1 MSKPPKQAYE
11 LTDAEQRD
19 LIALLQQGRPLPE
32 KYRFILFEDKREVE
46 LVWNGKS
53 RDVCTTVLPFQ
64 TLEHIDEP
72 RTETKTQEDLFDS
85 RGRQLR
91 GWTNKLI
98 WGDNKLI
105 LSSLKSGAL
114 RRQIEDAGGLKLI
127 YIDPPFDVG
136 ADFSMDIEIGG
147 ETFHKEPNLLEQIA
161 YRDTWGRGADS
172 FIAMIY
178 ERLILM
184 RDLLAEDGSI
194 YVHCDWRVTSFIR
207 QALDEVFGGGNF
219 QSEIIWQGAV
229 GDTSDKN
236 KKFIKSHETIYFYRR
251 GAAQV
256 VWNDVFQVY
265 SDASESL
272 YKYEDAKGRYQ
283 LGPVDNPGG
292 GGYVYDLGFGEKAP
306 SRGYSMPKETA
317 LEWLA
322 NGEMVVEAD
331 RVPRRK
337 LYYGAGVRCRDV
349 WTDIRAT
356 QSKEYLKYPTQ
367 KPEALLERIIKA
379 SSNEGDLVADFFCGS
394 GTTAAVAEKLGRKW
408 IATDLGKFGIHT
420 TRKRLIG
427 VQRELKAAE
436 KDFRAFEVLNL
447 GRYER
452 QAYLGVNFSLDRH
465 SRPRSESGAGS
476 SGNPDVVPA
485 NAGNQSYVLDSG
497 SSAGM
502 TREERHRHM
511 LAQKENE
518 FRELILRAYKATA
531 FGGSEGA
538 GSATAP
544 QDGFFHGARNGR
556 LVVIGPINLP
566 VGRLFV
572 EEVITECRKRGAT
585 RVDVLAFEF
594 EMGLFPAVLEEA
606 RGKGIDLTPKYI
618 PAEVFDKRA
627 VDKGQ
632 VVFHDISFVEATPRY
647 DPNNKFVVSIELT
660 DFSVYYTQGAA
671 EAAIAAMKEGKSEVM
686 CEQGQLYKVSKNKDG
701 IVNRERLTR
710 HWTDWVDYWAVD
722 FDYMSRKEIIKVP
735 VGTGLEA
742 VIPAHAGIQVD
753 VGRVSPQGRNPTTQ
767 AATQMSGYAAL
778 TRPTDTAEVDEPE
791 FEDRWTGGYIFENE
805 WQSFRTRRN
814 RDLELTTALHTYDRP
829 GRYTVAV
836 KVIDIFGNDTMTLVP
851 VNVG

>member
-1 MSKPPKQAYE
+1 MAKQRAYE
-11 LTDAEQRD
+11 LSEAEQRD
-19 LIALLQQGRPLPE
+19 LTTLIREGRPLPE

-46 LVWNGKS
+46 LVWNGKT

-64 TLEHIDEP
+64 TLEHVDEP
-72 RTETKTQEDLFDS
+72 RTETKHQSELFDS
-85 RGRQLR
+85 RGRQLQ
-91 GWTNKLI
+91 GWTNKLV

-105 LSSLKSGAL
+105 LSSLKAGAL

-136 ADFSMDIEIGG
+136 ANFSMDIEIGG
-147 ETFHKEPNLLEQIA
+147 ETFHKEPNLLEQVA

-172 FIAMIY
+172 FISMLY

-184 RDLLAEDGSI
+184 RDLLSDEGSI
-194 YVHCDWRVTSFIR
+194 YVHINQDMLPLVRGI
-207 QALDEVFGGGNF
+207 LDEVFGRENHLND
-219 QSEIIWQGAV
+219 IIWHFENKPKFSFSKV
-229 GDTSDKN
+229 LPGDWECICAYAK
-236 KKFIKSHETIYFYRR
+236 
-251 GAAQV
+251 
-256 VWNDVFQVY
+256 
-265 SDASESL
+265 
-272 YKYEDAKGRYQ
+272 AKGRHCLNHQYVPVKEVQ
-283 LGPVDNPGG
+283 MQAIVAWDPVAKKRVAKRDDNGDIVYEERTEKLLGATWTLPIIHPI
-292 GGYVYDLGFGEKAP
+292 A
-306 SRGYSMPKETA
+306 KER
-317 LEWLA
+317 L
-322 NGEMVVEAD
+322 D
-331 RVPRRK
+331 
-337 LYYGAGVRCRDV
+337 
-349 WTDIRAT
+349 
-356 QSKEYLKYPTQ
+356 YPTQ
-367 KPEALLERIIKA
+367 KPESVLERLIKIA
-379 SSNEGDLVADFFCGS
+379 SNEDDLVADFFCGA

-452 QAYLGVNFSLDRH
+452 QAYLNVGGRLTG
-465 SRPRSESGAGS
+465 EQKELA
-476 SGNPDVVPA
+476 
-485 NAGNQSYVLDSG
+485 
-497 SSAGM
+497 
-502 TREERHRHM
+502 
-511 LAQKENE
+511 LAQKERE
-518 FRELILRAYKATA
+518 FRELILRAYKATG
-531 FGGSEGA
+531 FGGGEGGVDA
-538 GSATAP
+538 NAA
-544 QDGFFHGARNGR
+544 QDGFFHGARAGR

-572 EEVITECRKRGAT
+572 EEVITECRKRGAS

-606 RGKGIDLTPKYI
+606 RGKGIDLAPKYI

-647 DPNNKFVVSIELT
+647 DKKNKRAVKIELT

-686 CEQGQLYKVSKNKDG
+686 CEQGQLYKVSKNKEG
-701 IVNRERLTR
+701 IVTKERLTK

-735 VGTGLEA
+735 VGTGLNGIATLPGFEA
-742 VIPAHAGIQVD
+742 
-753 VGRVSPQGRNPTTQ
+753 PQGEL
-767 AATQMSGYAAL
+767 AL
-778 TRPTDTAEVDEPE
+778 PQ
-791 FEDRWTGGYIFENE
+791 FEERWTGGYIFENE
-805 WQSFRTRRN
+805 WQSFRTRQS

>member
-1 MSKPPKQAYE
+1 LNVAKQRAYE
-11 LTDAEQRD
+11 LSEAEQRD
-19 LIALLQQGRPLPE
+19 LTTLIREGRPLPE

-46 LVWNGKS
+46 LVWNSKT

-64 TLEHIDEP
+64 TLEHVDEP
-72 RTETKTQEDLFDS
+72 RGETKHQGELFDS
-85 RGRQLR
+85 RGRQLQ

-105 LSSLKSGAL
+105 LSSLKAGAL

-147 ETFHKEPNLLEQIA
+147 ETFHKKPNLLEQIA

-172 FIAMIY
+172 FIAMLY
-178 ERLILM
+178 ERLVLM
-184 RDLLAEDGSI
+184 RDLLADDGSI
-194 YVHCDWRVTSFIR
+194 YVHIEPDVGNFIR
-207 QALDEVFGGGNF
+207 VVLDEIFGRDCLRTEIAWKRTSSHGNVSRNFGEIWESIYFYSRSKEKWTWNQQHVPFDRDYIESHFSSKDPDGRHYTTSDLVNPGYRPNLCYEYKGYKPHRNGWKISLEKMQELDEQGRLYFPDDQSGRIRLKRYLDEVPGQIAQNLWIDISPINS
-219 QSEIIWQGAV
+219 QARESQGYA
-229 GDTSDKN
+229 
-236 KKFIKSHETIYFYRR
+236 
-251 GAAQV
+251 
-256 VWNDVFQVY
+256 
-265 SDASESL
+265 
-272 YKYEDAKGRYQ
+272 
-283 LGPVDNPGG
+283 
-292 GGYVYDLGFGEKAP
+292 
-306 SRGYSMPKETA
+306 
-317 LEWLA
+317 
-322 NGEMVVEAD
+322 
-331 RVPRRK
+331 
-337 LYYGAGVRCRDV
+337 
-349 WTDIRAT
+349 
-356 QSKEYLKYPTQ
+356 TQ
-367 KPEALLERIIKA
+367 KPEALIERIIKA
-379 SSNEGDLVADFFCGS
+379 SSNPGDLVADFFCGS

-452 QAYLGVNFSLDRH
+452 QAYLNVGGRLT
-465 SRPRSESGAGS
+465 G
-476 SGNPDVVPA
+476 
-485 NAGNQSYVLDSG
+485 Q
-497 SSAGM
+497 
-502 TREERHRHM
+502 
-511 LAQKENE
+511 QKEEALTRKERE
-518 FRELILRAYKATA
+518 FRELILRAYKATG
-531 FGGSEGA
+531 FGGSEGGA
-538 GSATAP
+538 DAKAA
-544 QDGFFHGARNGR
+544 QDGFFHGARAGR

-572 EEVITECRKRGAT
+572 EEIITECRKRGAS

-606 RGKGIDLTPKYI
+606 RGKGIDLAPKYI

-647 DPNNKFVVSIELT
+647 DKKHKLAVKIELT

-671 EAAIAAMKEGKSEVM
+671 EAAIANLKEGKNGVI
-686 CEQGQLYKVSKNKDG
+686 CEAGQLYKVSKSKEG
-701 IVNRERLTR
+701 IVTKERLTK

-735 VGTGLEA
+735 VGTGLSGVATLPGFEA
-742 VIPAHAGIQVD
+742 
-753 VGRVSPQGRNPTTQ
+753 PQGELSLPQ
-767 AATQMSGYAAL
+767 
-778 TRPTDTAEVDEPE
+778 
-791 FEDRWTGGYIFENE
+791 FEERWTGGYIFENE
-805 WQSFRTRRN
+805 WQSFRTRQN
-814 RDLELTTALHTYDRP
+814 RDLELATALHTYDRP